1 MVYLHGRNGDFLL
14 PYYKENVDFL
24 KSKSSV
30 KMLFFGLLFVQERKW
45 EADDGCTG
53 KADTGNADEGQRL

>member
-1 MVYLHGRNGDFLL
+1 M